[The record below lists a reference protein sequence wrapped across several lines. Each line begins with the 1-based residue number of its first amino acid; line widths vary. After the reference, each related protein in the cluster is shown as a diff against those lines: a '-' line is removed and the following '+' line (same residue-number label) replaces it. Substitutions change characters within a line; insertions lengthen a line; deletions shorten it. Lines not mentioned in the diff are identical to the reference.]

1 MEQETPTTKH
11 FAGLVLENELADSSD
26 PNDLQSAVERIFD
39 KLNAHLS
46 IRFGSGGYHALL
58 RRALTLA
65 ADDVSV
71 LASVHIS
78 EDGSVEGFQ
87 GMTDSQ
93 SISDGSVAMLA
104 RLIELLD
111 TFIGRNLTVRVLQ
124 NVWPNVEQVNAAGRP
139 GESIG

>member
-1 MEQETPTTKH
+1 MEQETPTTKDL
-11 FAGLVLENELADSSD
+11 AGLVFSSELTDSSD
-26 PNDLQSAVERIFD
+26 LNDLRSAAERIFD
-39 KLNAHLS
+39 KLNIHLS
-46 IRFGSGGYHALL
+46 VRFGSGGYHALL

-65 ADDVSV
+65 AADVPM

-78 EDGSVEGFQ
+78 EDGRVEGFQ
-87 GMTDSQ
+87 DMPEPQ
-93 SISDGSVAMLA
+93 SICDGSVAMLA

-124 NVWPNVEQVNAAGRP
+124 NVWPNVERVDAAVRP